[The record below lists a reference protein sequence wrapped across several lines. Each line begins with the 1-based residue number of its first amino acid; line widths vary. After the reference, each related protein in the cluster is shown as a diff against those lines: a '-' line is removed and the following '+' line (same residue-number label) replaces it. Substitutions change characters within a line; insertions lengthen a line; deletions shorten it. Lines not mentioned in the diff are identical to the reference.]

1 MNLSQ
6 MSNTFRAKVTF
17 GDVTID
23 DLLVSSLGEN
33 RYRLEEA
40 PLLADSV
47 FYGDIIEAEDR
58 SNNSL
63 LFTKVLEPSGMRHYD
78 YILSRTVFESK
89 QFEALL
95 EKIDEAGGRWTQAF
109 GGVFLVSLPQESEL
123 NPLHEIEKLQS

>member
-1 MNLSQ
+1 
-6 MSNTFRAKVTF
+6 MSDSLHSRITF

-47 FYGDIIEAEDR
+47 FYGDVIEAHHQSDG
-58 SNNSL
+58 SL
-63 LFTKVLEPSGMRHYD
+63 LFTKVLERSGMRHYD
-78 YILSRTVFESK
+78 YILQRTVFESK
-89 QFEALL
+89 EFEALL
-95 EKIDEAGGRWTQAF
+95 GKIDEAGGHWTQAF

-123 NPLHEIEKLQS
+123 NPSEDIEKLQS